1 MSDSINQEQLRAKEI
16 LEHKTRVAVNMDKVK
31 NDSITD
37 YYSMENTQ
45 ADILFIEQ
53 VLAQEELKQAAL
65 RSWQHYQET
74 GLHLSGEEMDVWL
87 ARLEAGEHDAPMP
100 QCHR

>member
-1 MSDSINQEQLRAKEI
+1 MPAPTTIRLDDNTRARVRRLATVRQRTPHWMMKEAI
-16 LEHKTRVAVNMDKVK
+16 KSYLDRE
-31 NDSITD
+31 
-37 YYSMENTQ
+37 E
-45 ADILFIEQ
+45 
-53 VLAQEELKQAAL
+53 AQEELKQAAL
-65 RSWQHYQET
+65 RSWQHYQQT

>member
-1 MSDSINQEQLRAKEI
+1 MTATATKPRQHVASIKIDDDLYGRIQRLADARQRTPHWMMKEAI
-16 LEHKTRVAVNMDKVK
+16 KSYLDRE
-31 NDSITD
+31 
-37 YYSMENTQ
+37 E
-45 ADILFIEQ
+45 
-53 VLAQEELKQAAL
+53 AQEELKQAAL

-74 GLHLSGEEMDVWL
+74 GLHLTGEEMDVWL